1 MDQVTIAASLHHQAQ
16 RTSRGGRVMK
26 ALVLKEVGGPL
37 GLEDVPMPQPG
48 PGEVLLRV
56 RACGLGLTLVWNRN
70 GRGGTSG
77 KLPRIIGHEVA
88 GDVTQVGPYVDGFK
102 PGDRVNVYYYLICG
116 NCRWCDRGRDDLC
129 ERQGGV
135 VGRQIDGGLAE
146 YVKLPARNL
155 CHLPPEISYMDA
167 AVTADAIATPVHVLR
182 ERAQLKAP
190 DTVLV
195 VGAGGGVGIHMVQMA
210 KVLGAS
216 RVIAV
221 DINAE
226 KLTLAEQNGAD
237 AVINSLEVGF
247 DEEVLR
253 LTKGRG
259 VDVVVEMV
267 GLAETMDKSLRS
279 LGTGGRLVLV
289 GTYDSNATLPLKQSS
304 LRGECTI
311 TGSRYCARHELA
323 EAVELVAQGRIRPT
337 VTQLCQLEEADAVL
351 RSIERMELAGR
362 ACAVL
367 P

>member
-1 MDQVTIAASLHHQAQ
+1 
-16 RTSRGGRVMK
+16 MK
-26 ALVLKEVGGPL
+26 ALVLKESGGPL
-37 GLEDVPMPQPG
+37 MLEDVPMPQTG
-48 PGEVLLRV
+48 PGEVLVRV

-70 GRGGTSG
+70 GRGGIGG
-77 KLPRIIGHEVA
+77 KLPRIIGHEIA
-88 GDVTQVGPYVDGFK
+88 GDVTQVGPSVDGFK
-102 PGDRVNVYYYLICG
+102 PGDRVNVYYYLTCG
-116 NCRWCDRGRDDLC
+116 NCRWCNRGRDDLC
-129 ERQGGV
+129 DHQAGV

-146 YVKLPARNL
+146 YVKLPVRNL
-155 CHLPPEISYMDA
+155 CPIPPEVSYVDA

-182 ERAQLKAP
+182 ERAQLRAP

-221 DINAE
+221 DINAQ
-226 KLTLAEQNGAD
+226 KLALAKQNGAD
-237 AVINSLEVGF
+237 EVINSREVSF
-247 DEEVLR
+247 DEEALR
-253 LTKGRG
+253 STKGRG

-267 GLAETMDKSLRS
+267 GLRETMERSLRS

-289 GTYDSNATLPLKQSS
+289 GTYDSNAILPVTQDS
-304 LRGECTI
+304 LRGECI
-311 TGSRYCARHELA
+311 LTGSRYCARHELA
-323 EAVELVAQGRIRPT
+323 EALELVAQGRIRPA
-337 VTQLCQLEEADAVL
+337 VTRICQLEEADAVL

>member
-1 MDQVTIAASLHHQAQ
+1 
-16 RTSRGGRVMK
+16 MK
-26 ALVLKEVGGPL
+26 ALVLKELGGPL
-37 GLEDVPMPQPG
+37 RLEDLPMPQPG
-48 PGEVLLRV
+48 PGEVLVRV

-77 KLPRIIGHEVA
+77 KLPRVIGHEIA
-88 GDVTQVGPYVDGFK
+88 GMVTQVGPSVDGVK
-102 PGDRVNVYYYLICG
+102 AGDRVNVYYYLTCG
-116 NCRWCDRGRDDLC
+116 NCRWCNRGRDDLC
-129 ERQGGV
+129 EHQAGV

-146 YVKLPARNL
+146 YVKLPVRNI
-155 CHLPPEISYMDA
+155 CPIPPAVSDVDA
-167 AVTADAIATPVHVLR
+167 AVTADAVATPVHVLR
-182 ERAQLKAP
+182 ERAQLRAP

-216 RVIAV
+216 RVMAV

-226 KLTLAEQNGAD
+226 KLALAKQNGAD
-237 AVINSLEVGF
+237 DVINSREVGF
-247 DEEVLR
+247 DEEVRR
-253 LTKGRG
+253 LTEGRG

-267 GLAETMDKSLRS
+267 GLTETMEQSLRS

-289 GTYDSNATLPLKQSS
+289 GTYDGNAVLPVTQNS
-304 LRGECTI
+304 LRGECI
-311 TGSRYCARHELA
+311 VTGSRYCARHELA
-323 EAVELVAQGRIRPT
+323 EALELVAQGRIRPA
-337 VTQLCQLEEADAVL
+337 VTRICQLEEADAVL

>member
-1 MDQVTIAASLHHQAQ
+1 
-16 RTSRGGRVMK
+16 MK

-37 GLEDVPMPQPG
+37 VLEDVPRPQPA
-48 PGEVLLRV
+48 PGEALVRV

-70 GRGGTSG
+70 GRGGSSG
-77 KLPRIIGHEVA
+77 KLPRIIGHEIA
-88 GDVTQVGPYVDGFK
+88 GDVTEVGPSVDGFT

-116 NCRWCDRGRDDLC
+116 NCRWCNRGRDDLC
-129 ERQGGV
+129 DRQAGV

-146 YVKLPARNL
+146 YVKLPVRNL
-155 CHLPPEISYMDA
+155 CHIPPEVNYVDA

-182 ERAQLKAP
+182 ERAHLRAP

-195 VGAGGGVGIHMVQMA
+195 VGAGGGVGVHMVQMA
-210 KVLGAS
+210 RVLGAS
-216 RVIAV
+216 QVIAV
-221 DINAE
+221 DITAE
-226 KLTLAEQNGAD
+226 KLTLATQNGAD
-237 AVINSLEVGF
+237 AVINSAEVGF

-267 GLAETMDKSLRS
+267 GVPATLERSLRS
-279 LGTGGRLVLV
+279 VGKGGRLVLV
-289 GTYDSNATLPLKQSS
+289 GTYDAKATLPVTQDS

-323 EAVELVAQGRIRPT
+323 EAVDLVAQGRIRPT
-337 VTQLCQLEEADAVL
+337 ITRTCQLEEADAVL

-367 P
+367 S

>member
-1 MDQVTIAASLHHQAQ
+1 MQ
-16 RTSRGGRVMK
+16 

-37 GLEDVPMPQPG
+37 TLEEVPRPQPG
-48 PGEVLLRV
+48 PGEALVRV

-70 GRGGTSG
+70 GRGGASG
-77 KLPRIIGHEVA
+77 KLPRIIGHEIA
-88 GDVTQVGPYVDGFK
+88 GDVTEVGPSVDGFK

-116 NCRWCDRGRDDLC
+116 NCRWCNRGRDDLC
-129 ERQGGV
+129 DRQAGV

-146 YVKLPARNL
+146 YVKLPVRNL
-155 CHLPPEISYMDA
+155 CHIPPEVSYVDA

-182 ERAQLKAP
+182 ERAHLRAP

-195 VGAGGGVGIHMVQMA
+195 VGAGGGVGVHMVQMA
-210 KVLGAS
+210 RVLGAS
-216 RVIAV
+216 QVIAV
-221 DINAE
+221 DITAE
-226 KLTLAEQNGAD
+226 KLALATQNGAD
-237 AVINSLEVGF
+237 AVINSAEVGF

-267 GLAETMDKSLRS
+267 GVPETLERSLRS
-279 LGTGGRLVLV
+279 VGKGGRLVLV
-289 GTYDSNATLPLKQSS
+289 GTYDAKAALPVTQDS
-304 LRGECTI
+304 LRGECTV

-337 VTQLCQLEEADAVL
+337 VTRTCRLEEADAVL

-367 P
+367 S

>member
-1 MDQVTIAASLHHQAQ
+1 
-16 RTSRGGRVMK
+16 MK
-26 ALVLKEVGGPL
+26 ALVLKESGGPL
-37 GLEDVPMPQPG
+37 MLEDVPMPQPG
-48 PGEVLLRV
+48 PGEVLVRV

-77 KLPRIIGHEVA
+77 KLPRIIGHEIA
-88 GDVTQVGPYVDGFK
+88 GDVTQVDPSVDAFK
-102 PGDRVNVYYYLICG
+102 PGDRVNVYYYLTCG
-116 NCRWCDRGRDDLC
+116 NCRWCNRGRDDLC
-129 ERQGGV
+129 DHQAGV

-146 YVKLPARNL
+146 YVKLPVRNL
-155 CHLPPEISYMDA
+155 CHIPPGVSYVDA

-182 ERAQLKAP
+182 ERAQLRTP

-226 KLTLAEQNGAD
+226 KLALAKQNGAD
-237 AVINSLEVGF
+237 EVINSREVGF
-247 DEEVLR
+247 DEEALR
-253 LTKGRG
+253 LTKERG

-267 GLAETMDKSLRS
+267 GLTETMERSLRS

-289 GTYDSNATLPLKQSS
+289 GTYDSNAILPVKQDS
-304 LRGECTI
+304 LRGECI
-311 TGSRYCARHELA
+311 LTGSRYCARHELA
-323 EAVELVAQGRIRPT
+323 EALELVAQGRIRPA
-337 VTQLCQLEEADAVL
+337 VTRICQLEEADAVL

>member
-1 MDQVTIAASLHHQAQ
+1 
-16 RTSRGGRVMK
+16 
-26 ALVLKEVGGPL
+26 
-37 GLEDVPMPQPG
+37 
-48 PGEVLLRV
+48 V

-77 KLPRIIGHEVA
+77 KLPRIIGHEIA
-88 GDVTQVGPYVDGFK
+88 GDVTQVGPSVEGFT

-116 NCRWCDRGRDDLC
+116 NCRWCNRGRDDLC
-129 ERQGGV
+129 DNQAGV

-155 CHLPPEISYMDA
+155 CHIPPEVSYVDA
-167 AVTADAIATPVHVLR
+167 AVTADAVATPVHVLR
-182 ERAQLKAP
+182 ERAHLRAP

-210 KVLGAS
+210 RVLGAS
-216 RVIAV
+216 QVIAV

-226 KLTLAEQNGAD
+226 KLALATQNGAD
-237 AVINSLEVGF
+237 AVINSREVSF
-247 DEEVLR
+247 DEEAVR
-253 LTKGRG
+253 LTQGRG

-267 GLAETMDKSLRS
+267 GLRETMERSLRS
-279 LGTGGRLVLV
+279 LGKGGRLVLV
-289 GTYDSNATLPLKQSS
+289 GTYDSTAVLPLKQDS
-304 LRGECTI
+304 LRGECIVMGT
-311 TGSRYCARHELA
+311 RYCARHELA
-323 EAVELVAQGRIRPT
+323 EAVELVARGRIRPAIT
-337 VTQLCQLEEADAVL
+337 RICQLEEADAVL

>member
-1 MDQVTIAASLHHQAQ
+1 
-16 RTSRGGRVMK
+16 MK
-26 ALVLKEVGGPL
+26 ALVLKELGGPL
-37 GLEDVPMPQPG
+37 RLEDLPMPQPG
-48 PGEVLLRV
+48 PGEVLVRV

-77 KLPRIIGHEVA
+77 KLPRIIGHEIA
-88 GDVTQVGPYVDGFK
+88 GVVTQVGPSVDGFK
-102 PGDRVNVYYYLICG
+102 AGDRVNVYYYLTCG
-116 NCRWCDRGRDDLC
+116 NCRWCNRGRDDLC
-129 ERQGGV
+129 EHQAGV

-146 YVKLPARNL
+146 YVKLPVRNV
-155 CHLPPEISYMDA
+155 CPIPPTVSDVDA
-167 AVTADAIATPVHVLR
+167 AVTADAVATPVHVLR
-182 ERAQLKAP
+182 ERAQLRAP

-216 RVIAV
+216 RVMAV

-226 KLTLAEQNGAD
+226 KLALAKQNGAD
-237 AVINSLEVGF
+237 EIINSREVGF
-247 DEEVLR
+247 DEEVRR
-253 LTKGRG
+253 LTEGRG

-267 GLAETMDKSLRS
+267 GLTETMERSLRS

-289 GTYDSNATLPLKQSS
+289 GTYDGNAVLPVTQNS
-304 LRGECTI
+304 LRGECI
-311 TGSRYCARHELA
+311 VTGSRYCARHELA
-323 EAVELVAQGRIRPT
+323 EALELVAQGRIRPA
-337 VTQLCQLEEADAVL
+337 VTRICQLEEADAVL

>member
-1 MDQVTIAASLHHQAQ
+1 
-16 RTSRGGRVMK
+16 MK
-26 ALVLKEVGGPL
+26 ALVLKESGGPL
-37 GLEDVPMPQPG
+37 MLEDVPIPQPG
-48 PGEVLLRV
+48 PGEVLVRV

-77 KLPRIIGHEVA
+77 KLPRIIGHEIA
-88 GDVTQVGPYVDGFK
+88 GDVSQVGPSVDGFK
-102 PGDRVNVYYYLICG
+102 PGDRVNVYYYLTCG
-116 NCRWCDRGRDDLC
+116 NCRWCNRGRDDLC
-129 ERQGGV
+129 DHQAGV
-135 VGRQIDGGLAE
+135 VGRQIDGGFAE
-146 YVKLPARNL
+146 YVKLPVRNL
-155 CHLPPEISYMDA
+155 CHIPPGVSYVDA

-182 ERAQLKAP
+182 ERAQLRAP

-226 KLTLAEQNGAD
+226 KLALAKQNGAD
-237 AVINSLEVGF
+237 EVINSRQVGF
-247 DEEVLR
+247 DEEALR

-267 GLAETMDKSLRS
+267 GLTETMERSLRS

-289 GTYDSNATLPLKQSS
+289 GTYDSNAILPVTQDS
-304 LRGECTI
+304 LRGECI
-311 TGSRYCARHELA
+311 LTGSRYCARHELA
-323 EAVELVAQGRIRPT
+323 EALELVAQGRIRPA
-337 VTQLCQLEEADAVL
+337 VTRICQLEEADAVL

>member
-1 MDQVTIAASLHHQAQ
+1 
-16 RTSRGGRVMK
+16 MK
-26 ALVLKEVGGPL
+26 ALVLKELGGPL
-37 GLEDVPMPQPG
+37 RLEDLPMPQPG
-48 PGEVLLRV
+48 PGEVLVRV

-77 KLPRIIGHEVA
+77 KLPRVIGHEIA
-88 GDVTQVGPYVDGFK
+88 GVVTAVGPSVDGFK
-102 PGDRVNVYYYLICG
+102 TGDRVNVYYYLTGG
-116 NCRWCDRGRDDLC
+116 NCRWCNRGRDDLC
-129 ERQGGV
+129 EHQAGV

-146 YVKLPARNL
+146 YVKLPVRNV
-155 CHLPPEISYMDA
+155 CHIPPAVSDVDA

-182 ERAQLKAP
+182 ERAHLRAP

-226 KLTLAEQNGAD
+226 KLALAKQNGAD
-237 AVINSLEVGF
+237 EIINSREVGF
-247 DEEVLR
+247 DEEVWR
-253 LTKGRG
+253 LTEGRG

-267 GLAETMDKSLRS
+267 GLTETMERSLHS

-289 GTYDSNATLPLKQSS
+289 GTYDGNAVLPVTQNS
-304 LRGECTI
+304 LRGECI
-311 TGSRYCARHELA
+311 VTGSRYCARHELA
-323 EAVELVAQGRIRPT
+323 EALELVAQGRIRPA
-337 VTQLCQLEEADAVL
+337 VTRICQLEEADAVL

>member
-1 MDQVTIAASLHHQAQ
+1 
-16 RTSRGGRVMK
+16 MK
-26 ALVLKEVGGPL
+26 ALVLKELGGPL
-37 GLEDVPMPQPG
+37 KLADVPMPQPG
-48 PGEVLLRV
+48 PGEVLVRV

-77 KLPRIIGHEVA
+77 KLPRIIGHEIA
-88 GDVTQVGPYVDGFK
+88 GDVTAVGPLVTGFA
-102 PGDRVNVYYYLICG
+102 PGDRVNVYYYLTCG
-116 NCRWCDRGRDDLC
+116 NCRWCNRGRDDLC
-129 ERQGGV
+129 DHQAGV

-146 YVKLPARNL
+146 YVALPVRNV
-155 CHLPPEISYMDA
+155 CHIPPEVSYVDA

-182 ERAQLKAP
+182 ERAQLRAP

-216 RVIAV
+216 QVIAV
-221 DINAE
+221 DISAE
-226 KLTLAEQNGAD
+226 KLALAKQNGAD
-237 AVINSLEVGF
+237 EAINSREVSF
-247 DEEVLR
+247 DEAVLR

-259 VDVVVEMV
+259 VDVAVEMV

-279 LGTGGRLVLV
+279 LGTAGRLVLV
-289 GTYDSNATLPLKQSS
+289 GTYDSNAILPLKQGS

-337 VTQLCQLEEADAVL
+337 VTHICQLEEADAVL

>member
-1 MDQVTIAASLHHQAQ
+1 
-16 RTSRGGRVMK
+16 MK
-26 ALVLKEVGGPL
+26 ALVLKEVRGPL
-37 GLEDVPMPQPG
+37 ILEEVPRPQPG
-48 PGEVLLRV
+48 PGEALVRV

-70 GRGGTSG
+70 GRGGASG
-77 KLPRIIGHEVA
+77 KLPRIIGHEIA
-88 GDVTQVGPYVDGFK
+88 GDVIEVGPSVDGFK

-116 NCRWCDRGRDDLC
+116 NCRWCNRGRDDLC
-129 ERQGGV
+129 DRQAGV

-155 CHLPPEISYMDA
+155 CQIPPEVSYVDA

-182 ERAQLKAP
+182 ERAHLRAP

-195 VGAGGGVGIHMVQMA
+195 VGAGGGVGVHMVQMA
-210 KVLGAS
+210 RVLGAS
-216 RVIAV
+216 QVIAV
-221 DINAE
+221 DITAE
-226 KLTLAEQNGAD
+226 KLALATQNGAD
-237 AVINSLEVGF
+237 AVINSAEVGF

-267 GLAETMDKSLRS
+267 GVPATLERSLRS
-279 LGTGGRLVLV
+279 VGKGGRLVLV
-289 GTYDSNATLPLKQSS
+289 GTYDAKATLPVTQDS

-311 TGSRYCARHELA
+311 TGSRYCARHELT
-323 EAVELVAQGRIRPT
+323 EAVDLVARGRIRPT
-337 VTQLCQLEEADAVL
+337 ITRTCQLEEADAVL

-367 P
+367 S